1 MSFLNWERPDS
12 HTEVYLWE
20 NMVHENL
27 SIHKNAQGGREVI
40 SFHFK
45 VRVGK
50 SMKCIQLAGILKHS
64 HYVF

>member
-40 SFHFK
+40 SLHFK
-45 VRVGK
+45 ARVGK
-50 SMKCIQLAGILKHS
+50 SMKCIQ
-64 HYVF
+64 